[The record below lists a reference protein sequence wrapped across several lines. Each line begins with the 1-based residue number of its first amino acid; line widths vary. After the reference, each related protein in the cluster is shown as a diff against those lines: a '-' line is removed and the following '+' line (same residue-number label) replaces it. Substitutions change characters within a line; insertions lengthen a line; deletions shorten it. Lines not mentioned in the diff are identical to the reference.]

1 MSEKTALII
10 IYLKKTAALT
20 PLFQVINSEDSRKEE
35 NVYATENAISAITKI
50 LKFNNSKF
58 DVNAVI
64 PIWLNSLPIRYD
76 EVEAALTYTY
86 LLDLL
91 ES

>member
-1 MSEKTALII
+1 MISSEG
-10 IYLKKTAALT
+10 
-20 PLFQVINSEDSRKEE
+20 SRKEE

-50 LKFNNSKF
+50 LKFNSSKF

-64 PIWLNSLPIRYD
+64 PAWFASLPIRYD
-76 EVEAALTYTY
+76 EEEAALTYTY